1 MCVPVP
7 TRQRTL
13 TLTPYRSRPGVR
25 TQTTTCGGIFG
36 FTGLA
41 ATATAAATGSGGG
54 ANWPIPRIDAVESK
68 KGCAVPLKF
77 KSRKPLRNNELL
89 VDCNLLKEHS

>member
-1 MCVPVP
+1 M
-7 TRQRTL
+7 T
-13 TLTPYRSRPGVR
+13 Y
-25 TQTTTCGGIFG
+25 GGIFG

-68 KGCAVPLKF
+68 KPF
-77 KSRKPLRNNELL
+77 KRVAPF
-89 VDCNLLKEHS
+89 H